1 MFFCNLFQSP
11 QPDPLLFYES
21 SLCEMIQV
29 WVLTLDTAQKKCLL
43 RPIEMEWKHSRAL
56 GGSREAESI
65 IFKRFVLNYLCE
77 SPWGTTGAPF
87 IKMQVSEFHIRAIK
101 SELSENRP

>member
-1 MFFCNLFQSP
+1 
-11 QPDPLLFYES
+11 
-21 SLCEMIQV
+21 MIQV
-29 WVLTLDTAQKKCLL
+29 WVLTLDTAQKKYLL

-77 SPWGTTGAPF
+77 SPWGTMGAPF
-87 IKMQVSEFHIRAIK
+87 IKMQVSGFHITAIK
-101 SELSENRP
+101 SELSENGP